1 MLSLIMGDIT
11 MLGEFVANMSNLPG
25 QRSDGPTN

>member
-1 MLSLIMGDIT
+1 MLLRIMGDIP
-11 MLGEFVANMSNLPG
+11 MLGKFVANMSNLPG